1 MKHFRSYLAV
11 ALAIVIIVAAF
22 PLSTHAAV
30 HPTEVSINGTNYSI
44 SRDNQIIQVT
54 ASVKGKVVDNCTAY
68 LNQGYMIYRDK
79 RQSSSTARLS
89 TVSWVSDI
97 INSESPQKTSPRLA
111 SSVASFTKDGKYV
124 YNPTQT
130 KLFPKTY
137 KSHTAYYWF
146 QIVGTDDD
154 ARQLNIKKGTAVTE
168 VIALLAAI
176 IGAIA
181 TCGWGPVAAVA
192 ATSVISAGGATIA
205 NGLVSLTISPYVGVD
220 VVNYES
226 TFLDSAGNG
235 SGSIFKGSKITV
247 KTKGSRYYNQV
258 FYEDY
263 CPQVSQNFGLTAFLN
278 TFKGSYIKY
287 PGVSSYTEL

>member
-1 MKHFRSYLAV
+1 MKHARKYVAAV
-11 ALAIVIIVAAF
+11 LSIIIAVAAF
-22 PLSTHAAV
+22 PTTTHAANK
-30 HPTEVSINGTNYSI
+30 PTEVLIDGTNYSI
-44 SRDNQIIQVT
+44 SKSNQTIQVT

-68 LNQGYMIYRDK
+68 LNQGYMIYKNK

-97 INSESPQKTSPRLA
+97 IDCETSHKKNPQLA
-111 SSVASFTKDGKYV
+111 SSLASFKKDGKYV
-124 YNPTQT
+124 YNPTLT

-146 QIVGTDDD
+146 QTVGTDDD
-154 ARQLNIKKGTAVTE
+154 ARKLNIKKGTAVTE
-168 VIALLAAI
+168 VITLLAVI

-220 VVNYES
+220 VINYES

-247 KTKGSRYYNQV
+247 KTKGSRYYNEV

-263 CPQVSQNFGLTAFLN
+263 CPQLSQKFGLTAFLN
-278 TFKGSYIKY
+278 TFKGNYIKY
-287 PGVSSYTEL
+287 PGLSSYTEL